1 MCRALKNDVRTCH
14 IPIILLTAKDS
25 LRDKEEGY
33 ESGADSYI
41 TKPFTSTL
49 LVSRIKNIFLQRKR
63 LLASLKDMKSDHVD
77 EEKRKMMKEA
87 LSKLDQQ
94 FFDKLNKVIDE
105 GISGDLDV
113 NTIAGEMAMSVSSL
127 YRKMKALTGVSTNE
141 YIRKYKMQYAER
153 LLLEGRYSV
162 SEISFMVGFNSV
174 AYFRR
179 CFKDVYGDIPSV
191 YLKKL
196 KEQFQNDEINE

>member
-1 MCRALKNDVRTCH
+1 
-14 IPIILLTAKDS
+14 
-25 LRDKEEGY
+25 
-33 ESGADSYI
+33 
-41 TKPFTSTL
+41 
-49 LVSRIKNIFLQRKR
+49 
-63 LLASLKDMKSDHVD
+63 
-77 EEKRKMMKEA
+77 
-87 LSKLDQQ
+87 
-94 FFDKLNKVIDE
+94 
-105 GISGDLDV
+105 
-113 NTIAGEMAMSVSSL
+113 MSVSSL